1 MTVVP
6 HEKGRKGNQSVL
18 SLAAILSMNNTT
30 IPRTRSHKKKHHGNN
45 KDYEEMHMSEKQV
58 EDFLKK
64 YNYYSDP
71 VLYDDNLDENR
82 PTY

>member
-1 MTVVP
+1 M
-6 HEKGRKGNQSVL
+6 
-18 SLAAILSMNNTT
+18 SLAAMIAMTGKSYGYNN
-30 IPRTRSHKKKHHGNN
+30 IHKGKVSGKKH
-45 KDYEEMHMSEKQV
+45 SENENMKMTDKQV

-71 VLYDDNLDENR
+71 VLYDDDLDENK